1 MARSPRAIRCMPTF
15 DVPDTFDPN
24 NLGHLLTLVDNLRAA
39 RCRHVEHPSGLKM
52 DFETRRDAPVVPPGK
67 PGWDE

>member
-1 MARSPRAIRCMPTF
+1 MARSPGPLWCMPSF

-39 RCRHVEHPSGLKM
+39 RVRHFAHPCGLVI
-52 DFETRRDAPVVPPGK
+52 DLETRRDAPVVPPGK